1 MTTVK
6 PFTQPS
12 INLKVRKIDLA
23 KGTSLFRVHS
33 KKYKADQ
40 YNPSTVGNARFSPIM
55 DSSGAVIPTIYAAE
69 SIAAALMETVFHDV
83 SHALQLKTVDSSLK
97 IDPNAHCE
105 LLTSRDMKLA
115 VLYGAP
121 MRGLGITEGELIH
134 STAADYEE
142 TRKWAMAIHAQ
153 HPDVQGLVWVSRQCS
168 PQKAYIFF
176 GDRCPT
182 PTFTVSKSY
191 PDLHDAHCKSVID
204 QLLDDM
210 DADLF

>member
-12 INLKVRKIDLA
+12 NNLKVSKIDLA
-23 KGTSLFRVHS
+23 KGTKLFRVHS

-40 YNPSTVGNARFSPIM
+40 YNPSAVGNARFSPIK
-55 DSSGAVIPTIYAAE
+55 DSGGAVIPTIYAAE
-69 SIAAALMETVFHDV
+69 TLSAALMETAFHEV
-83 SHALQLKTVDSSLK
+83 PSSPGLKSVDESVK

-105 LLTSRDMKLA
+105 LLTTQDMKLA

-121 MRGLGITEGELIH
+121 MRALGIAEGELIH
-134 STAADYEE
+134 STAADYVE

-153 HPDVQGLVWVSRQCS
+153 HPDVQGLVWVSKQCS
-168 PQKAYIFF
+168 PDKAYIFF

-182 PTFTVSKSY
+182 PTFTVSVAH

-204 QLLDDM
+204 QLIDDM
-210 DADLF
+210 DVELL

>member
-23 KGTSLFRVHS
+23 KGTKLFRVHS
-33 KKYKADQ
+33 KNYKADQ
-40 YNPSTVGNARFSPIM
+40 YNPSSVGNARFSPIK
-55 DSSGAVIPTIYAAE
+55 DSGGAVIPTIYAAE
-69 SIAAALMETVFHDV
+69 TLAAALMETVFHDV
-83 SHALQLKTVDSSLK
+83 SHAPGFKTVDESLK

-105 LLTSRDMKLA
+105 LLTSHKIKLA

-121 MRGLGITEGELIH
+121 MRALGITEGELIH
-134 STAADYEE
+134 STGEDYLD

-153 HPDVQGLVWVSRQCS
+153 HPDVQGLVWVSKQCS
-168 PQKAYIFF
+168 PDKAYIFF

-182 PTFTVSKSY
+182 PTFTVSVAY
-191 PDLHDAHCKSVID
+191 PDLHDSHCKSVIE

-210 DADLF
+210 DADLL